1 MRVSPHAKGV
11 QRAPPFRLVPTA
23 APHDPDAPPA
33 SAAEEQPVRPVR
45 TQTNA
50 PLFGPLLINE
60 NIILVEWSPLPPRRG
75 GEGAPL
81 SLAAL

>member
-1 MRVSPHAKGV
+1 MSTCLHSWLLPSAW
-11 QRAPPFRLVPTA
+11 LVLTA

-33 SAAEEQPVRPVR
+33 SAAEEQPVRPVG

-50 PLFGPLLINE
+50 ALFGPLLINE
-60 NIILVEWSPLPPRRG
+60 NIILVEWSPSRQD

-81 SLAAL
+81 SGAAV